1 MPDTPIAA
9 KLQLKPGR
17 TLCLID
23 APDGIAAVI
32 GDTAPADVA
41 TADIVVLF
49 TPDRAA
55 FDARL
60 PAVSAGVKTGAI
72 LWLAYPK
79 LTSKLAG
86 DLSRN
91 LIHEISPAYGRD
103 TVSQIAI
110 DGDWSAM
117 RLKKV

>member
-1 MPDTPIAA
+1 MPDTPIAT

-17 TLCLID
+17 TLCLVD
-23 APDGIAAVI
+23 APEGMDAIV
-32 GDTAPADVA
+32 GDTVRADVA

-49 TPDRAA
+49 APDRAA

-60 PAVSAGVKTGAI
+60 PQVSTGVKASAI

-110 DGDWSAM
+110 DDDWSAM
-117 RLKKV
+117 RLKAI